1 MARYTGPVCR
11 LCRRSGEKLF
21 LKGERCFTP
30 KCAVERRPFPPGQR
44 SPRRRKISDR
54 GLQLREKQKARW
66 AYGLM
71 ERQFRRVYHEAGRR
85 PGTTGDNLLSQ
96 LEMRLDSVV
105 YRLGLAESRPQARQ
119 LVRHGHIA
127 RNGQKANIPSMEL
140 RVGDVVGWTARGK
153 RSKFFAMAKEWQGGR
168 EVPGWLRVDPATL
181 EGAVTALP
189 ARQDLDVRIDE
200 NAIIEYYS
208 R

>member
-1 MARYTGPVCR
+1 MLSQSVVQEVLDNEVA
-11 LCRRSGEKLF
+11 LEKL
-21 LKGERCFTP
+21 LGSV
-30 KCAVERRPFPPGQR
+30 AFPP
-44 SPRRRKISDR
+44 
-54 GLQLREKQKARW
+54 
-66 AYGLM
+66 
-71 ERQFRRVYHEAGRR
+71 
-85 PGTTGDNLLSQ
+85 
-96 LEMRLDSVV
+96 LDS
-105 YRLGLAESRPQARQ
+105 LT
-119 LVRHGHIA
+119 
-127 RNGQKANIPSMEL
+127 ANIPSMEL